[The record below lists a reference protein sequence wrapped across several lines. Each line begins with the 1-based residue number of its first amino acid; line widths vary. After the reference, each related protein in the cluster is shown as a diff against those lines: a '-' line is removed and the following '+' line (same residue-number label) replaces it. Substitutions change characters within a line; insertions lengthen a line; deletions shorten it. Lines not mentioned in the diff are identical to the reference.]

1 MPARSLAIGPA
12 VCEQLMCIRQTPG
25 LLSALYVKRLYADRL
40 KARFMRQRT
49 DASLFS
55 SFLHFR
61 LYAIWLIGLHR
72 SIGV

>member
-12 VCEQLMCIRQTPG
+12 VCEQPKYIRATAG
-25 LLSALYVKRLYADRL
+25 LLSAIYVKRLNADRF
-40 KARFMRQRT
+40 KARFMRQRL

-55 SFLHFR
+55 SFLHFC
-61 LYAIWLIGLHR
+61 LYDIWLIGLHR